1 MQRQHLRAQQV
12 LAGSQAGGQLE
23 LVGAVAG
30 LHDLVGPL
38 AADLVLLVDLEPART
53 DAVGLAGI
61 VHGAVQEVGNGTR
74 VAGVVP
80 LHLDG
85 VALGGGDRLD
95 ARGHLGAPHVARH
108 VVGGYVRD
116 GAVGRGHPDADL
128 VAWCLVVD
136 PELVEVLV
144 GGSDAQEGR
153 GEDGLGEHID
163 DLGGLGLEVLW
174 EGVCTANR
182 LK

>member
-61 VHGAVQEVGNGTR
+61 VH
-74 VAGVVP
+74 
-80 LHLDG
+80 
-85 VALGGGDRLD
+85 
-95 ARGHLGAPHVARH
+95 
-108 VVGGYVRD
+108 

>member
-1 MQRQHLRAQQV
+1 MQSKHLRAQQV
-12 LAGSQAGGQLE
+12 LARSEAGGQLE
-23 LVGAVAG
+23 LVGAVAS

-38 AADLVLLVDLEPART
+38 AGDLVLLVDLEPAGA

-61 VHGAVQEVGNGTR
+61 IDRAVEEVGNGAW

-80 LHLDG
+80 LDLDG
-85 VALGGGDRLD
+85 VALGGGDGLD
-95 ARGHLGAPHVARH
+95 ARGHLGAAHVAGH

-116 GAVGRGHPDADL
+116 GAVGGRHPHADL
-128 VAWCLVVD
+128 VARCLVVD

-144 GGSDAQEGR
+144 GGGHAEEGG
-153 GEDGLGEHID
+153 GEDSLGEHLD
-163 DLGGLGLEVLW
+163 GWGLVWKCCGK
-174 EGVCTANR
+174 GMYSNR